1 MFDEPVALSFNDVSS
16 SGVMKLSVTVNPTL

>member
-16 SGVMKLSVTVNPTL
+16 SGVVKVSVTVNTTL